1 MNQNTEMQYYKSIPI
16 RLVKK
21 SNAKYAC
28 RNAKRYTINGT
39 GETVWIPNKHLTDDG
54 TIKKGENIDYVFI
67 KNPRSCR
74 LAGIDFKKI
83 IERYRIHDIKAVDA
97 IRELNAIDAKLKNM
111 EG

>member
-1 MNQNTEMQYYKSIPI
+1 MEADNNLGAIQEGCGAGMNQNTEMQYYKSIPI

-54 TIKKGENIDYVFI
+54 TIKKGENIDYVFL

-83 IERYRIHDIKAVDA
+83 IRKS
-97 IRELNAIDAKLKNM
+97 